1 MGIYFFLNLSGLFEQ
16 FMEKKKEK
24 IGFIP
29 FVHGCLLTVIT
40 YLSLVRVC
48 LKLPN
53 LKCKQYL
60 FNYSVYI
67 LFCLKWMG
75 FESWPLICVPGL
87 DF

>member
-1 MGIYFFLNLSGLFEQ
+1 
-16 FMEKKKEK
+16 MEKRKKEK

-53 LKCKQYL
+53 LKWQAVL
-60 FNYSVYI
+60 VQ
-67 LFCLKWMG
+67 LFCLYP
-75 FESWPLICVPGL
+75 FS
-87 DF
+87 F

>member
-1 MGIYFFLNLSGLFEQ
+1 MFLFE
-16 FMEKKKEK
+16 FEWFVRAIYGKKKEK

-67 LFCLKWMG
+67 LF
-75 FESWPLICVPGL
+75 
-87 DF
+87 

>member
-53 LKCKQYL
+53 LKWQAVL
-60 FNYSVYI
+60 VQ
-67 LFCLKWMG
+67 LFCLYPFLKKMDG
-75 FESWPLICVPGL
+75 I
-87 DF
+87 